1 MEEEN
6 NINNNNNNDIIN
18 DNINNNN
25 NNNNIDNNTFV
36 INSPLHHHSSES
48 NKYKEF
54 LKLFKRKNRHSLT
67 EGFFNNPELN
77 LILNKSTKGLTLPKY
92 KHTLEPSSIVYQMPN
107 TGESKNKDY
116 EKISGDIRRLE
127 LSIRRESRKNLK
139 RLSQKR
145 LTMFKEKKE
154 NKDKDKDINESISSE
169 GIFNIDDDEYN
180 QTNNESYIE
189 KYNILEVIQKFKIPP
204 ENRTVEDLYITK
216 NFLLETKL
224 IKYYIKEFNNDKR
237 TIENLITFFG
247 LEFRYQKF
255 NKGETIYRIDDYA
268 DNFYMV
274 LLGKVGIFNIKEK
287 YASLTGYEYFS
298 YIMKLKKNNEMHR
311 YKLCIEE
318 NKKIYPIFIDDEDL
332 LPYIFLQF
340 VLDDIK
346 EGKLI
351 KDFAKILELINL
363 KPKDIG
369 LNENKLNSID
379 YILERERR
387 ILKKIVNFSKDKIK
401 DYRFINNKI
410 IKRAVKLFEYEK
422 VKSIE
427 PLEYFGDESIESGT
441 PREETVICTEN
452 CELIYI
458 INKLYINNI
467 MPKKSLILEKKT
479 AFLGKNYLFDKI
491 APKKFIKKYFDL
503 FKLETY
509 NKGDILFEEAQPLD
523 YIYFIK
529 EGNVNLLTS
538 KSILE
543 MEMFLNEINKKLN
556 DVQSIFN
563 NVENKE
569 DEKNIVLYNNIK
581 SSSIELLDHINKREK
596 IQIFVLKKGEDTGL
610 ISYLLGMGH
619 LVTGIVE
626 SPQTQIYKIKKSDF
640 AEILK
645 NERICF
651 YELINRVEDKLK
663 VLSQRFYE
671 INNIKLSMTDQKI
684 AEDNMIK
691 YNTIINNK
699 KGPEKNKDIFP
710 TKNETKAD
718 VDKIKEIINDHDE
731 NIYLNNYKTI
741 SKMKNLSLTLP
752 NLMNKL
758 NSINIKSK
766 KMKNIKLIKNMKNFF
781 TKQKTDNTIN
791 KKKSFFPE
799 DHNTK
804 PKDYHILEKVKK
816 ILYYKKRFPYEDEFL
831 SKLTENMDYLFE
843 NQLLLTK
850 RIKKNN
856 TFESNI
862 NIENNNNNDINKITN
877 EEINKQNNKN
887 NLLLTQIDSFDN
899 KLKANHIFTKTEAK
913 FNKKININNNNSLH
927 NLKLAIQIINNSK
940 DNFSTL
946 NTYKENNIR
955 KKNKE
960 RNSTLNNYSTS
971 KKIHRME
978 TLFQKNYK
986 ERNKRHPYI
995 SPLTMVKLNR
1005 YKMIEEKDPFK
1016 ENKKIYEKN
1025 VIKSFKE
1032 KGLNQ
1037 FGFPITY
1044 DKSIQRKFNY
1054 DKIKKK

>member
-1 MEEEN
+1 MEEE
-6 NINNNNNNDIIN
+6 
-18 DNINNNN
+18 NNNN
-25 NNNNIDNNTFV
+25 NNNNSSNNTFS
-36 INSPLHHHSSES
+36 INSPIQQHNSQNIEHKNFIQS
-48 NKYKEF
+48 
-54 LKLFKRKNRHSLT
+54 FKRKNRHSLT

-77 LILNKSTKGLTLPKY
+77 LILTKSNKGLTLSKY
-92 KHTLEPSSIVYQMPN
+92 KRTLEPSSIVYQLPN
-107 TGESKNKDY
+107 TGENKNKDY
-116 EKISGDIRRLE
+116 DKISGDIRRLE
-127 LSIRRESRKNLK
+127 LSIKRESRRNLK

-145 LTMFKEKKE
+145 LTMYNNKE
-154 NKDKDKDINESISSE
+154 KDKDINESISSE
-169 GIFNIDDDEYN
+169 GMFTIDDDEHN
-180 QTNNESYIE
+180 KTNNNSFIE

-216 NFLLETKL
+216 NFLNETKL
-224 IKYYIKEFNNDKR
+224 IQYYIKELNNDKR

-318 NKKIYPIFIDDEDL
+318 NKKVYPIFIDDEDL

-346 EGKLI
+346 DGKKI
-351 KDFAKILELINL
+351 RDFSKILELINL

-369 LNENKLNSID
+369 LNDNKLNSVD
-379 YILERERR
+379 YILEKERR
-387 ILKKIVNFSKDKIK
+387 ILKKIVNFSRDKIK
-401 DYRFINNKI
+401 EYRFINNKI
-410 IKRAVKLFEYEK
+410 IKRTVKLFEYEK
-422 VKSIE
+422 VKTIE
-427 PLEYFGDESIESGT
+427 PFDYFGDESIESGT
-441 PREETVICTEN
+441 PREETVISTEN
-452 CELIYI
+452 SELIYI
-458 INKLYINNI
+458 VNKLYINNI
-467 MPKKSLILEKKT
+467 IPKKSIILEKKT

-509 NKGDILFEEAQPLD
+509 NKGDVLFEEAGPLD
-523 YIYFIK
+523 YVYFIK

-543 MEMFLNEINKKLN
+543 MEMFINEINKKLR

-563 NVENKE
+563 NVEKE
-569 DEKNIVLYNNIK
+569 DEKSIVLYNNIK
-581 SSSIELLDHINKREK
+581 SSSIELLDHITKREK
-596 IQIFVLKKGEDTGL
+596 IQIFVFKKGEDTGL

-619 LVTGIVE
+619 LVTGIVD

-640 AEILK
+640 TEILK

-663 VLSQRFYE
+663 VLSKRFYE

-684 AEDNMIK
+684 AEDNIIRYNAIIK
-691 YNTIINNK
+691 NK
-699 KGPEKNKDIFP
+699 KGPEKNQDIFP

-718 VDKIKEIINDHDE
+718 VDKIKEIINVHDT
-731 NIYLNNYKTI
+731 NIYLNNFKTI
-741 SKMKNLSLTLP
+741 SKMKNLSLTLL
-752 NLMNKL
+752 NLINKL
-758 NSINIKSK
+758 NSINISPK
-766 KMKNIKLIKNMKNFF
+766 KMKNMKLIKNMKNFF
-781 TKQKTDNTIN
+781 TKPKINNAIN

-799 DHNTK
+799 DNNTK

-843 NQLLLTK
+843 KELLLTK

-862 NIENNNNNDINKITN
+862 NIENNNINKNTN
-877 EEINKQNNKN
+877 EEINKENYKS

-899 KLKANHIFTKTEAK
+899 KLRANNIFTKTDTK
-913 FNKKININNNNSLH
+913 FKKKNNNNLS
-927 NLKLAIQIINNSK
+927 NLKLAIQIINNNKENS
-940 DNFSTL
+940 STL
-946 NTYKENNIR
+946 NIYKENIIG

-960 RNSTLNNYSTS
+960 RNSTLNNYSTNFKTS
-971 KKIHRME
+971 KKLKRME

-995 SPLTMVKLNR
+995 SPLTLAKLNR
-1005 YKMIEEKDPFK
+1005 YKMIEEKDPFL

-1032 KGLNQ
+1032 RGLNQ

-1044 DKSIQRKFNY
+1044 DKSIQRKFIY
-1054 DKIKKK
+1054 DKIKKNRLDYI

>member
-1 MEEEN
+1 MEAEN
-6 NINNNNNNDIIN
+6 NDNNNDNNNNNNNNNDISKSTN
-18 DNINNNN
+18 L
-25 NNNNIDNNTFV
+25 
-36 INSPLHHHSSES
+36 INSPIHHSNSQS
-48 NKYKEF
+48 IKNKD
-54 LKLFKRKNRHSLT
+54 FKQLIRRKNKHSLT

-77 LILNKSTKGLTLPKY
+77 LILTKSSKGITLSKF
-92 KHTLEPSSIVYQMPN
+92 KHTLEKNSIVYQLPN
-107 TGESKNKDY
+107 TGENKNKDY
-116 EKISGDIRRLE
+116 DKISGDIKRLE
-127 LSIRRESRKNLK
+127 LSIRKESRKNSK
-139 RLSQKR
+139 RMSQKR
-145 LTMFKEKKE
+145 LTIFKD
-154 NKDKDKDINESISSE
+154 NKDNNETISSE
-169 GIFNIDDDEYN
+169 GICSIDDDEYN
-180 QTNNESYIE
+180 KTNNDSYIE

-216 NFLLETKL
+216 NFLHETKL

-274 LLGKVGIFNIKEK
+274 LLGKVGIFKIKEK
-287 YASLTGYEYFS
+287 YSSLTGYEYFS
-298 YIMKLKKNNEMHR
+298 YIMKLKKSNEMHR

-318 NKKIYPIFIDDEDL
+318 NKNIFPIFIDDEDL

-346 EGKLI
+346 EGKVI
-351 KDFAKILELINL
+351 RDFSKILELINL

-369 LNENKLNSID
+369 LNENKLKSID
-379 YILERERR
+379 YILEKERR
-387 ILKKIVNFSKDKIK
+387 ILKKIVNFSQDKIK
-401 DYRFINNKI
+401 EYRFINNKI
-410 IKRAVKLFEYEK
+410 IKKTVKLFEYEK
-422 VKSIE
+422 IKTIE
-427 PLEYFGDESIESGT
+427 PLDYFGDESIESGT

-467 MPKKSLILEKKT
+467 IPKKTIILEKKI

-491 APKKFIKKYFDL
+491 APKKFIKRYFDL

-509 NKGDILFEEAQPLD
+509 NKGDILFEEAGELD
-523 YIYFIK
+523 YVYLIK

-543 MEMFLNEINKKLN
+543 MEMFINEINKKLK

-563 NVENKE
+563 NIDNKE
-569 DEKNIVLYNNIK
+569 DEKMVSYNNIK
-581 SSSIELLDHINKREK
+581 SSSIELLDHIKKREK
-596 IQIFVLKKGEDTGL
+596 IKIFVLKKGEDTGL

-626 SPQTQIYKIKKSDF
+626 SPQSQIYKIKKNDF
-640 AEILK
+640 TEILK

-651 YELINRVEDKLK
+651 YELINRVEEKLK

-684 AEDNMIK
+684 ARDNIIK
-691 YNTIINNK
+691 YNTIIKNK
-699 KGPEKNKDIFP
+699 KGQEKNKDIFP
-710 TKNETKAD
+710 TKNGTKPD
-718 VDKIKEIINDHDE
+718 VDKIKEIINVHDE

-752 NLMNKL
+752 NLMNRL
-758 NSINIKSK
+758 NSLHISSK
-766 KMKNIKLIKNMKNFF
+766 KKRTIKLIKNMKNFF
-781 TKQKTDNTIN
+781 AKPKKDKTTN

-799 DHNTK
+799 DNNAK

-831 SKLTENMDYLFE
+831 SKLTENMDYLLE
-843 NQLLLTK
+843 NQLFLTK
-850 RIKKNN
+850 RIKKKN
-856 TFESNI
+856 TSESNI
-862 NIENNNNNDINKITN
+862 NMENNNDINNTN
-877 EEINKQNNKN
+877 EEMNKENKN
-887 NLLLTQIDSFDN
+887 NLLLTQIDNFDN
-899 KLKANHIFTKTEAK
+899 KLRANHIFTKTDTK
-913 FNKKININNNNSLH
+913 FNKKITNGNLSS
-927 NLKLAIQIINNSK
+927 LKLAIQLINNSK
-940 DNFSTL
+940 DNFSNL
-946 NTYKENNIR
+946 KTYKENN
-955 KKNKE
+955 
-960 RNSTLNNYSTS
+960 TLNNYTTS
-971 KKIHRME
+971 KTPQRME
-978 TLFQKNYK
+978 TLFPKNFK
-986 ERNKRHPYI
+986 KGNKRHPYI

-1025 VIKSFKE
+1025 IIKSFKA

-1044 DKSIQRKFNY
+1044 DKSIQKKFNY